1 MARHA
6 YCTNW
11 KHFPGADER
20 LRWPGWRIPAY
31 GAYRCCLRSERGCS
45 VVDRQFWYMRM
56 LCSIGTRCTD
66 MPFSGRIECV
76 WSCCFVVCLA
86 TVCCRDLS
94 APAGRIVEAHGA
106 LERSVEFLCCCAR
119 QCLVRIDHETMCIV
133 DEGFC
138 NGLCMPRGECC
149 DENTLLCLDPRGPI
163 ETKNDS
169 QSVGRRWMFDGA

>member
-1 MARHA
+1 MVRHA
-6 YCTNW
+6 HCTNW

-20 LRWPGWRIPAY
+20 IRWPGWRIPAY
-31 GAYRCCLRSERGCS
+31 DAYRCCLRSERGCS
-45 VVDRQFWYMRM
+45 EVDRQFWYMRM
-56 LCSIGTRCTD
+56 LYSVGT
-66 MPFSGRIECV
+66 CV

-86 TVCCRDLS
+86 TVCCRDWS

-106 LERSVEFLCCCAR
+106 LERSIEFLYCCAR
-119 QCLVRIDHETMCIV
+119 QCPVRIDHETMCIV

-138 NGLCMPRGECC
+138 NGLCTPRVECS
-149 DENTLLCLDPRGPI
+149 DENTLLCLDQRGPI